1 MHLIRPSGVPIA
13 SGSHKVSRP
22 NSSIDD
28 NTTSTSSMRLLT
40 SPGSL
45 NEVGAFNL
53 QNLPV
58 ELQLCDNIKHYPS
71 IAHLNYVQKN
81 NTQHIQVNLSV
92 GHVLTNGRADVH
104 EIARNMEHINTVRIV
119 PLYQPSLH
127 DRLLF
132 TAHPEVDIETEELG
146 TSDLFCN
153 TYNSFNTFHHASDNH
168 DEASVQAQKSI
179 SALNK
184 RPWHVT
190 VEDCQLTS
198 VKYFY
203 VVFNCITS

>member
-1 MHLIRPSGVPIA
+1 
-13 SGSHKVSRP
+13 VSRP

-81 NTQHIQVNLSV
+81 NTQYIQVNLSV

-153 TYNSFNTFHHASDNH
+153 TYNSFNTFHASDNH

-198 VKYFY
+198 VRYFRLC
-203 VVFNCITS
+203 FCCITL

>member
-1 MHLIRPSGVPIA
+1 
-13 SGSHKVSRP
+13 
-22 NSSIDD
+22 
-28 NTTSTSSMRLLT
+28 MRLVT
-40 SPGSL
+40 SPGSS

-53 QNLPV
+53 QNLVV

-71 IAHLNYVQKN
+71 IAHVNYVQKN
-81 NTQHIQVNLSV
+81 NTQYIQVNLSV

-127 DRLLF
+127 DRLLC
-132 TAHPEVDIETEELG
+132 TAHPEADIETEEFG
-146 TSDLFCN
+146 MDLFGH
-153 TYNSFNTFHHASDNH
+153 TYNSFNTFHHASDNP
-168 DEASVQAQKSI
+168 DEASVQPPKSI
-179 SALNK
+179 LALNK

-198 VKYFY
+198 VRYFY
-203 VVFNCITS
+203 VAFLLYYFVMVVIGVFLVLQWLFQIL

>member
-1 MHLIRPSGVPIA
+1 MPIA

-28 NTTSTSSMRLLT
+28 NTTSTSSMRLVT
-40 SPGSL
+40 SSGSS

-53 QNLPV
+53 QNLAV

-71 IAHLNYVQKN
+71 IAHLNYVQRN
-81 NTQHIQVNLSV
+81 NTQYVQVNLSV

-104 EIARNMEHINTVRIV
+104 EIARNMEHINTVRVV

-127 DRLLF
+127 DRLLC
-132 TAHPEVDIETEELG
+132 TAHPEADIVTEDLG
-146 TSDLFCN
+146 MQTDLFGH
-153 TYNSFNTFHHASDNH
+153 TYNSFNTFHASDNH
-168 DEASVQAQKSI
+168 DEASVQPLKSI
-179 SALNK
+179 LALNK

-198 VKYFY
+198 VKYFLCCFLLFY
-203 VVFNCITS
+203 FVMVVK